1 MSAPSLRKSLLV
13 RCGAGVGVLL
23 CVLCTGIYLSVK
35 QNMYQELDKSIE
47 QTAALLANQMELE
60 NESITFEWQEGLGT
74 NPALSEDGIFQ
85 FWKEGTDETTRSPAL
100 RKMDLRKFCG
110 PDGNPQRR
118 SIHLPSGNRARAIG
132 LRIHPFVLPEEM
144 ERMKARGNV
153 IDPKSISYV
162 LVVAR
167 DSEHIHRTLRW
178 LRLIL
183 AGGTLLTLGAGF
195 LLIDR
200 SIRVSLKPIN
210 DLTRQVRDRAEHQ
223 LDSALDVP
231 GATPAELVGLTK
243 NLDTLLARLAS
254 VRQRERD
261 FIRHAAHELRTP
273 IAGLRATTE
282 LALSQDRTT
291 EEYRGHLATCQS
303 TAMELGE
310 LIKRLS
316 ALARIGQT
324 AEAQE
329 MESFDIGEKLATC
342 LEPFRR
348 LFHERGLVLET
359 DIGSGNIPVTGD
371 PSLARII
378 FNNLFDNA
386 LSYTRPA
393 GTVRISVA
401 ENAGGVEI
409 RVSNPTESAP
419 GKPEQWFEPLFRKNP
434 SRDDADSHLGIGLTL
449 SLNAAQAM
457 GWTLHAETPREDW
470 VDFVL
475 LIPKSA
481 PPTHAAGAS

>member
-1 MSAPSLRKSLLV
+1 MSAPSLRKALLI
-13 RCGAGVGVLL
+13 RCGTGVGVLL

-35 QNMYQELDKSIE
+35 QNMYQELDNSIE
-47 QTAALLANQMELE
+47 QTAALLANQVELE
-60 NESITFEWQEGLGT
+60 NGAITFEWQEGLGT

-85 FWKEGTDETTRSPAL
+85 FWKEGTAETTRSPAL
-100 RKMDLRKFCG
+100 GTMNLKKFCG
-110 PDGNPQRR
+110 TEENPKRR

-132 LRIHPFVLPEEM
+132 LRIHPFVMPEEL
-144 ERMKARGNV
+144 ERMKARGHV

-167 DSEHIHRTLRW
+167 DSEHIHRTLKW

-195 LLIDR
+195 LLIDHG
-200 SIRVSLKPIN
+200 IRASLLPI
-210 DLTRQVRDRAEHQ
+210 DELTRQVRNRAEHQ
-223 LDSALDVP
+223 LDSALEVP

-243 NLDTLLARLAS
+243 NLETLLARLAS
-254 VRQRERD
+254 IRQRERD

-282 LALSQDRTT
+282 LALSQDRTA
-291 EEYRGHLATCQS
+291 EEYRGHLAACQS

-324 AEAQE
+324 VEPQAL
-329 MESFDIGEKLATC
+329 ESFDIVEKLGTC

-348 LFHERGLVLET
+348 LFHEHGLSLET
-359 DIGSGNIPVTGD
+359 DAGSENIPVTGD
-371 PSLARII
+371 PSLTRII

-386 LSYTRPA
+386 LCYTLPGGAIRIKA
-393 GTVRISVA
+393 IETVGA
-401 ENAGGVEI
+401 VEI
-409 RVSNPTESAP
+409 RISNPTDTP
-419 GKPEQWFEPLFRKNP
+419 LGTLEQWFEPLFRKNP
-434 SRDDADSHLGIGLTL
+434 SRDDAESHLGIGLTL
-449 SLNAAQAM
+449 SLNAANAM
-457 GWTLHAETPREDW
+457 GWTLHAETPQEEW
-470 VDFVL
+470 IEFVL
-475 LIPKSA
+475 RMPRLEHEVHTA
-481 PPTHAAGAS
+481 

>member
-1 MSAPSLRKSLLV
+1 MSAPSLRKSLLI
-13 RCGAGVGVLL
+13 RCGTGVGVLL

-35 QNMYQELDKSIE
+35 QNMYQELDNSIE
-47 QTAALLANQMELE
+47 QTAALLANQVELE
-60 NESITFEWQEGLGT
+60 NGSITFEWQEGLGT
-74 NPALSEDGIFQ
+74 NSALSEDGIFQ

-100 RKMDLRKFCG
+100 RTMDLKKFCG
-110 PDGNPQRR
+110 TEGNPQRR
-118 SIHLPSGNRARAIG
+118 SINLPSGNRARAIG

-144 ERMKARGNV
+144 ERMKASGRM

-178 LRLIL
+178 LRLVL
-183 AGGTLLTLGAGF
+183 AGGSLLTLAAGF

-200 SIRVSLKPIN
+200 GIRVSLRPIN
-210 DLTRQVRDRAEHQ
+210 DLARQVRNRAEHQ

-231 GATPAELVGLTK
+231 GSTPAELVGLAK

-291 EEYRGHLATCQS
+291 EEYRRHLATCQS

-324 AEAQE
+324 VEAQAL
-329 MESFDIGEKLATC
+329 ESFDIVEKLGIC
-342 LEPFRR
+342 LEPFRG
-348 LFHERGLVLET
+348 LFHERGLLLET
-359 DIGSGNIPVTGD
+359 DTGGGKIPVAGD

-386 LSYTRPA
+386 LCYTRPG

-401 ENAGGVEI
+401 ETTAGVEI
-409 RVSNPTESAP
+409 RVSNPTDSPP
-419 GKPEQWFEPLFRKNP
+419 GTPEQWFEPLFRKNP
-434 SRDDADSHLGIGLTL
+434 SRDDAESHLGIGLTL
-449 SLNAAQAM
+449 SLNAANAM
-457 GWTLHAETPREDW
+457 GWKLRAETPGEDRIEL
-470 VDFVL
+470 VL
-475 LIPKSA
+475 GIPRTEQENPGVA
-481 PPTHAAGAS
+481 